1 MTALTSPIRFAAGA
15 TMFVLAASVVV
26 RAAERPVA
34 TDVFVSGSEG
44 YHTFRIPSLIASA
57 EGTLL
62 AFCEGRKSSRSDHGD
77 IDLVLRRSSDGG
89 KTWGPIILV
98 YEEGGPDA
106 VTIGNPCPVVDAS
119 TGTIWLPFCR
129 DNDTV
134 LVTSSSDDGRRWS
147 APREITQQVK
157 RPDWGW
163 YATGPGVGIQLR
175 RGEHAGRLVIPCD
188 HRETV
193 EGDEVMFSHVFYSD
207 DNGQSWKLGGS
218 VDRHTD
224 ECQVVELSGGELLI
238 NMRNYWERT
247 GIRPERGGKRAV
259 ARSSDGGVTWS
270 GLDFDAALIEPICQA
285 SLIAVPHR
293 ENPGSVVLVFSNP
306 ANKKQRQEMTVRVSF
321 DEGRTWPQSVLID
334 EGSAAYSCLA
344 PLADGRIG
352 LLYERD
358 DYGRI
363 VFTTLSLDAND
374 MLGSAAEPSTR

>member
-1 MTALTSPIRFAAGA
+1 MTALTSPMRFAAGA

-147 APREITQQVK
+147 APQEITQQVK

-224 ECQVVELSGGELLI
+224 ECQVVELSGGDLLI

-247 GIRPERGGKRAV
+247 GKRPERGGKRAV

-285 SLIAVPHR
+285 SIRRARWPATGRSGVILFA
-293 ENPGSVVLVFSNP
+293 NP
-306 ANKKQRQEMTVRVSF
+306 ASAAGRKRMTVRASF
-321 DEGRTWPQSVLID
+321 DDGKTWPVAKQLYAGSSAYCCLCMIAPDQVGCLYEKDDYQRIVL
-334 EGSAAYSCLA
+334 ARF
-344 PLADGRIG
+344 PLAW
-352 LLYERD
+352 L
-358 DYGRI
+358 
-363 VFTTLSLDAND
+363 T
-374 MLGSAAEPSTR
+374 SAR